1 MGDPKVKQEMAA
13 TPDNTTRIESLENDL
28 AKLLSLVQIQAE
40 QLERQDE
47 IFRIIRLAWFT
58 VAFVLFNLFLGVIFL
73 SIYMSNHSVPA
84 EEQDFFLY
92 VTATPLR
99 AGFISEKV
107 KVTFTLK
114 ALLNCVA
121 GSLWGS

>member
-13 TPDNTTRIESLENDL
+13 TPDNTTRIELLENDL

-58 VAFVLFNLFLGVIFL
+58 VAFVLFNLKIT
-73 SIYMSNHSVPA
+73 Y
-84 EEQDFFLY
+84 
-92 VTATPLR
+92 
-99 AGFISEKV
+99 
-107 KVTFTLK
+107 
-114 ALLNCVA
+114 
-121 GSLWGS
+121 